1 MGALPRNRYSEA
13 RDVRHSAVP
22 GVVRPYLSRVEIRW
36 VAYSAASLATGALA
50 LLLGALITPTG
61 NAAESLSLVEM
72 NDGRWLGAAVLF
84 LIASITLT
92 LGLPSIGTLLR
103 GTPRLGLLALGVF
116 AIGTIATAGYA
127 MLLVFYRALVLTDS
141 LKGPIADVTSDPG
154 IAGFLVIFV
163 AAFYLGELLLA
174 IALYRAG
181 TVARWIPA
189 VLVAHV
195 LWLAAGRFLP
205 DDLVDLG
212 TLLLTAG
219 LCGIAITANERDS
232 QLLPR

>member
-1 MGALPRNRYSEA
+1 MGALPRNRYGEA
-13 RDVRHSAVP
+13 HDVRHSAVP
-22 GVVRPYLSRVEIRW
+22 EAVQPYLSRVEIRW

-141 LKGPIADVTSDPG
+141 LNGPIADVTSDPG
-154 IAGFLVIFV
+154 IAGFLVVFV

-195 LWLAAGRFLP
+195 LWLAVGRFLP
-205 DDLVDLG
+205 ADLVDIG

-232 QLLPR
+232 QLLLR

>member
-1 MGALPRNRYSEA
+1 M
-13 RDVRHSAVP
+13 
-22 GVVRPYLSRVEIRW
+22 
-36 VAYSAASLATGALA
+36 AYSAASLATGALA
-50 LLLGALITPTG
+50 LLLGALITPTS
-61 NAAESLSLVEM
+61 NATESLTLVES

-84 LIASITLT
+84 LVASITLT

-103 GTPRLGLLALGVF
+103 GTPRLGLAALGVF
-116 AIGTIATAGYA
+116 AIGTIATSGYA

-212 TLLLTAG
+212 TLLLAAG

-232 QLLPR
+232 QLLPH

>member
-1 MGALPRNRYSEA
+1 M
-13 RDVRHSAVP
+13 
-22 GVVRPYLSRVEIRW
+22 
-36 VAYSAASLATGALA
+36 AYSAASLATGALA

-61 NAAESLSLVEM
+61 NAAESLTLGES

-84 LIASITLT
+84 LVASVTLT
-92 LGLPSIGTLLR
+92 LGLPSVGTLLR
-103 GTPRLGLLALGVF
+103 GTPLLGLVALGVF
-116 AIGTIATAGYA
+116 AIGTIATAGFA
-127 MLLVFYRALVLTDS
+127 MLLVFYRALVLSES

-154 IAGFLVIFV
+154 IAGFLVVFV
-163 AAFYLGELLLA
+163 ASFYLGELLLA

-195 LWLAAGRFLP
+195 LWLAGGRFLP
-205 DDLVDLG
+205 DNLVDLG